1 MSEFARRTG
10 VKNLRV
16 RGKPAVRF
24 AATMKAAGLNIL
36 RAGAV
41 RKARRKASRPG
52 LGTKS
57 LVYAIYTAVKEQ
69 IIMPLNIIKLV
80 FLKNSHLAE
89 SEMYM
94 AA

>member
-1 MSEFARRTG
+1 M
-10 VKNLRV
+10 
-16 RGKPAVRF
+16 RF

-41 RKARRKASRPG
+41 RKARRKASTPG

-57 LVYAIYTAVKEQ
+57 VVYAIYTAVKER
-69 IIMPLNIIKLV
+69 IIMPLSIFKLV
-80 FLKNSHLAE
+80 FLKNSHRAE
-89 SEMYM
+89 SELYM